1 MADRIAISRELL
13 TNNGTFCAA
22 IDEVEAPN
30 LWQLLQQLFGK
41 ENELGVAVVCTN
53 ISGVTTPKRLAA
65 CHEYAMFFGKKPDVK
80 VGHVKWTEKQLK
92 NYKDIDNQG
101 RRFRWVNLR
110 NDAGG
115 PNKLRENSP
124 RMFYPLFVSDQNI
137 RIPKIEWDEEA
148 RQWQLLESP
157 TPNETEV
164 LPIQP
169 NGNEVTWQ
177 YSIERVE
184 AMLSSSELY
193 ARKDKNGNIR
203 IRLKWFLKEEGIL
216 PKTWWDKN
224 VYAAGRYGTTFLT
237 DMFSDNFAFPYPKSI
252 YLVEDCLRVS
262 SLGKNDTVLD
272 YFAGSGTTAHATI
285 NLNRQDNGNRKY
297 ILVEMGHHFNTA
309 LKPRLLK
316 AIYAQNWK
324 HAKPTSRQSKLSHL
338 FKYQRIE
345 SYEDTLNNIQFK
357 THQNP
362 LFQEPMLRYLL
373 GNETHESPTLLNI
386 EKLQTPFHYQLN
398 IVTGLNTQTQTIDIP
413 ETFNYL
419 LGLTVKTR
427 RVFYD
432 KARRYLVYR
441 GTLQAKSVTI
451 IWRET
456 HGWQPEDWERDS
468 RFIQHHKLTE
478 HADTLY
484 VNTDSIVPEAK
495 ALDVLFKQL
504 MFTEP

>member
-1 MADRIAISRELL
+1 MADRLSVSRELL
-13 TNNGTFCAA
+13 TDNGILCTA
-22 IDEVEAPN
+22 IDDVEAAN
-30 LWQLLQQLFGK
+30 LRHLLQHLFGK
-41 ENELGVAVVCTN
+41 ENELGVVAVCSN
-53 ISGVTTPKRLAA
+53 PAGRRTPTGFAPA
-65 CHEYAMFFGKKPDVK
+65 HEYAMFFSKTQNSRISPLEYTKEQLNSYNQVDAQGQVF
-80 VGHVKWTEKQLK
+80 KWVPLLK
-92 NYKDIDNQG
+92 GSDAAS
-101 RRFRWVNLR
+101 RRELR
-110 NDAGG
+110 
-115 PNKLRENSP
+115 P
-124 RMFYPLFVSDQNI
+124 RLFYPIFVREDQI
-137 RIPKIEWDEEA
+137 RIPRMEWDDVS

-157 TPNETEV
+157 HQTETDV
-164 LPIQP
+164 WPINSKGEEMRWKYKVKTLQKKL
-169 NGNEVTWQ
+169 V
-177 YSIERVE
+177 
-184 AMLSSSELY
+184 SSEL
-193 ARKDKNGNIR
+193 AVHFDRNDTVKIQ
-203 IRLKWFLKEEGIL
+203 IKWYLNKEGIR
-216 PKTWWDKN
+216 PKTWWDKKA
-224 VYAAGRYGTTFLT
+224 YSATSHGSTFLT
-237 DMFSDNFAFPYPKSI
+237 SILGDNTAFPFPKSI

-272 YFAGSGTTAHATI
+272 YFGGSGTTAHATI
-285 NLNRQDNGNRKY
+285 NLNRQDNGKRKY

-324 HAKPTSRQSKLSHL
+324 HAKPTSRQSTLSHL

-413 ETFNYL
+413 ETFTYL

-456 HGWQPEDWERDS
+456 HGWHPEDWERDS

-478 HADTLY
+478 RTDTLY

-504 MFTEP
+504 MFSEP